1 MKYKIIIFL
10 SVCTF
15 AFASSFAQVRTD
27 INMRERSN
35 SSDDE
40 LDNAANAKNHGH
52 DYSMGFGF
60 GTTKMYG
67 DLPYSRPQQVYIGY
81 FEKNITQSVSI
92 GETISNGYLESHGLI
107 HSYNHFTSVDQHMT
121 VELGTLLHVFNKNYN
136 DNLLTRLAGG
146 IYVGFGVGVINND
159 MKKISNP
166 NESIFIANTGLDNPV
181 IEKNS
186 TALYFPLNLGFNLH
200 ITNKVWLFRGLV
212 FNINYQYTACQS
224 DYIDGYDPPS
234 RANNKN
240 DVYTVLSVGMRFFI
254 THNKTEQ

>member
-1 MKYKIIIFL
+1 MKYKFIILL
-10 SVCTF
+10 SVCII
-15 AFASSFAQVRTD
+15 AFAPSFAQVRTD
-27 INMRERSN
+27 INIRERSN

-40 LDNAANAKNHGH
+40 LDNSSNAKNHGH
-52 DYSMGFGF
+52 DYSIGFGI

-67 DLPYSRPQQVYIGY
+67 DLPYSRPQQAYIGY
-81 FEKNITQSVSI
+81 FEKNITQSVSF

-121 VELGTLLHVFNKNYN
+121 IELGTFFHIFNKNYN
-136 DNLLTRLAGG
+136 DNILTRLAGG
-146 IYVGFGVGVINND
+146 IYFGAGVGVINND
-159 MKKISNP
+159 LTKITNP

-186 TALYFPLNLGFNLH
+186 TALYFPLNIGYNLH

-240 DVYTVLSVGMRFFI
+240 DVYTVLSAGVRFFI